1 MLSLKPTDLNDESE
15 SANRSAV
22 SNSLQTHRLQPARLL
37 CPWDSPGKNT
47 GVDSHSFLQ
56 GDLPDPGIE
65 PASPALQEDSLLAGS
80 PGKP

>member
-1 MLSLKPTDLNDESE
+1 MHKPHLTTPHRENESVSHSVVSDSLRT
-15 SANRSAV
+15 
-22 SNSLQTHRLQPARLL
+22 QGLQPARLL